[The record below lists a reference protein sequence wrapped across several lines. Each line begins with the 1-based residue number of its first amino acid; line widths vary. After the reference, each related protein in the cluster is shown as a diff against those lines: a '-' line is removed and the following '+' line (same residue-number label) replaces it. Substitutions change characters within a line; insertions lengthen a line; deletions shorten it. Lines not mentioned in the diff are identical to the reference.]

1 METPLIIQDSPML
14 GTIAPGSM
22 SPKDLGEL
30 VSAFSEVTA
39 RLEGT
44 HAQLRGEVARLT
56 GELRDANEQ
65 LQRSRRLSA
74 LGEMAAGIS
83 HEIRN
88 PLASIR
94 LFARMLEEDL
104 GDRPEQQGTAR
115 KIGSAVSRL
124 DAIVGDVLSFA
135 REIRARPEATSAGE
149 LFDEALA
156 MCETGNVRVR
166 GAGRSM
172 MVHADI
178 TLCLQAL
185 VNVVRNAI
193 EAGGDTLTL
202 SARGET
208 ELDESGAVR
217 SWSVLSVIDTGPGIE
232 AGVTERMFNP
242 FFTTRATGTGLGLS
256 IVHRILDAHAGR
268 VTVRNNADDSPGA
281 PGATVELW
289 LPDCAGASAEMNQT
303 TEHQDANAKTAAA

>member
-1 METPLIIQDSPML
+1 MSS
-14 GTIAPGSM
+14 APAILDAAGLGSM
-22 SPKDLGEL
+22 TPKDLGEL
-30 VSAFSEVTA
+30 VSAFSEVTS

-44 HAQLRGEVARLT
+44 HAQLRAEVARLS
-56 GELRDANEQ
+56 GELREANEQ
-65 LQRSRRLSA
+65 LQRSRRLAA

-94 LFARMLEEDL
+94 LYARMLEEDL
-104 GDRPEQQGTAR
+104 PDRPEQQCNAQ

-135 REIRARPEATSAGE
+135 REIRVRPEQTRAGE

-156 MCETGNVRVR
+156 MCETGETQVRR
-166 GAGRSM
+166 EGDELELGA
-172 MVHADI
+172 DT

-185 VNVVRNAI
+185 VNLVRNAVD
-193 EAGGDTLTL
+193 AGGDSLTL
-202 SARGET
+202 RART
-208 ELDESGAVR
+208 EREVDDAGSPRA
-217 SWSVLSVIDTGPGIE
+217 WSVLSVIDTGPGIE
-232 AGVTERMFNP
+232 PDVIERMFNP
-242 FFTTRATGTGLGLS
+242 FFTTRATGTGLGLA

-268 VTVRNNADDSPGA
+268 VEVRNNTDRTPGA

-289 LPDCAGASAEMNQT
+289 LPQRQPNQT
-303 TEHQDANAKTAAA
+303 AATQDNENPDANARTAAA